1 MRIKAPLARV
11 AALPPLRKMQGL
23 QYDDFHT
30 TCLVAEASLLC
41 HRSVFCWQR
50 LHSSVRCVNEHKSE
64 FSAAARAD
72 HTSKTQGKTDI
83 SIAELA
89 EACGVEEISAI
100 YRNPYVSST
109 RDVEIT
115 SSESESKDD
124 MKDANSSGGIT
135 EDGTTRR
142 NLIGN
147 ALHLLS

>member
-1 MRIKAPLARV
+1 MCR
-11 AALPPLRKMQGL
+11 
-23 QYDDFHT
+23 
-30 TCLVAEASLLC
+30 
-41 HRSVFCWQR
+41 RSVFCWQR
-50 LHSSVRCVNEHKSE
+50 LHSSVRCVYEHKSE

-109 RDVEIT
+109 RDAEI
-115 SSESESKDD
+115 SEAESKGD
-124 MKDANSSGGIT
+124 MKDAKPSVGIT
-135 EDGTTRR
+135 EDDDGRPK
-142 NLIGN
+142 LIGN